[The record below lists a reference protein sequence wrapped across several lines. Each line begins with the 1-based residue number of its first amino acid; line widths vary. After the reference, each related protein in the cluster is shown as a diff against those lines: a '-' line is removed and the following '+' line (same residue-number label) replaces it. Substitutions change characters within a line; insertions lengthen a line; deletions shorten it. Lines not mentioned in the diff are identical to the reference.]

1 MQHFSVCHEF
11 KITQQQLQVLFT
23 NMKTKYTNTKGFKGI
38 DSYDCVF
45 TDVCVFMEA
54 SVVAD
59 CIADASVRA
68 VIESGDRNTRIQ
80 NLQPNCSLI

>member
-1 MQHFSVCHEF
+1 LYF
-11 KITQQQLQVLFT
+11 KIRVV
-23 NMKTKYTNTKGFKGI
+23 NTKGFKGI

-45 TDVCVFMEA
+45 MDVCVFMET

-68 VIESGDRNTRIQ
+68 VFEPVIEIHEYKIFRQIVHWYEKFVTKAKYTIFLVN
-80 NLQPNCSLI
+80 